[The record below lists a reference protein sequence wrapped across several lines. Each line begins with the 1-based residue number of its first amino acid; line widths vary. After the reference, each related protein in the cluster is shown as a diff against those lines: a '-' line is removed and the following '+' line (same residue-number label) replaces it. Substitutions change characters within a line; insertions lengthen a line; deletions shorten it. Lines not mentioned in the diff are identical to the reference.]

1 MDKIESPEQLEKV
14 AFFSG
19 ADIKDV
25 NSVRATFDE
34 MINTVSTKLDSFKLH
49 GLSEKYLS
57 KTKEMQL
64 NELDKKLRENEY
76 WLDEL
81 FSAYINNSTYFGR
94 LTKEYSEV
102 INSINNQDI
111 KSLSNKYFSD
121 ENLLKIILYPEN
133 K

>member
-1 MDKIESPEQLEKV
+1 
-14 AFFSG
+14 
-19 ADIKDV
+19 
-25 NSVRATFDE
+25 
-34 MINTVSTKLDSFKLH
+34 
-49 GLSEKYLS
+49 
-57 KTKEMQL
+57 MQL